1 MASLPEE
8 NGGSGGEGV
17 VGTVGYGGG
26 CSASMIVPGGTDG
39 GIGGGT
45 GGGGG
50 FVFIAGR
57 L

>member
-1 MASLPEE
+1 M
-8 NGGSGGEGV
+8 
-17 VGTVGYGGG
+17 VGTEGYGGG